1 MSLKHIVAIAGGG
14 PEDLQTLGFAAWL
27 AAQHDSTVDILPAYP
42 DTAIDMVTLGM
53 TLGATLSR
61 EAIEELAAADR
72 ELHHRI
78 DTVARQTAAA
88 ADVVFGPGE
97 GAPRMVLMERGLR
110 PSLSLARA
118 VTLSDLVV
126 IGQGYTTGAGRD
138 GELLGQTLLHH
149 RAPTLIAR
157 GDPDSLSGPAAI
169 AWDGSAQAGRAVR
182 SALPLLA
189 MASGIYILQ
198 CVGGLD
204 RVTTDPDIDHLNAY
218 LKAHGVGAGVTVLLE
233 GPDEGAALTAGAAS
247 HGAGLLVAGAYGHS
261 RLREV
266 VFGGATRTFLHDAA
280 GPSLLL
286 AN

>member
-14 PEDLQTLGFAAWL
+14 PEDIQTLGFTAWL

-42 DTAIDMVTLGM
+42 DAAIDMVTLGM
-53 TLGATLSR
+53 TLGASVSR
-61 EAIEELAAADR
+61 QAIEELAAADR
-72 ELHHRI
+72 ELHGR
-78 DTVARQTAAA
+78 VEAAARKAAGA

-97 GAPRMVLMERGLR
+97 GAPRMVLIERGLR

-126 IGQGYTTGAGRD
+126 IGQAYTTGAGRD

-157 GDPDSLSGPAAI
+157 GEPDSLAGPAAI

-189 MASGIYILQ
+189 MASGIHILQ
-198 CVGGLD
+198 CVNSLD
-204 RVTTDPDIDHLNAY
+204 RLTTDPDIDRLNAY
-218 LKAHGVGAGVTVLLE
+218 LKAHGVGVGVPVMLE
-233 GPDEGAALTAGAAS
+233 GPDEGAVLATAAAS
-247 HGAGLLVAGAYGHS
+247 RGAGLFVAGAYGHS

-266 VFGGATRTFLHDAA
+266 VFGGATRSFLRDAE